1 MKRAGLIWLM
11 AAALLLMPLLTFG
24 QTGRLDA
31 RTRDA
36 LLAALDD
43 ERRVQAL
50 YQAVLERFG
59 EVRPFVNIIQAE
71 KRHESLVAA
80 LMKKYGVPVP
90 PNPYLD
96 REFTLPNLLT
106 ECCAQGIEAEKANIA
121 MYNGFLTFVKEKD
134 IRQTFT
140 YLRDASLYHHL
151 PAFERCAAGLPC
163 PGFGGPGRQGRG
175 PRR

>member
-11 AAALLLMPLLTFG
+11 AAALLVMPLLALG

-43 ERRVQAL
+43 ERRAQAL
-50 YQAVLERFG
+50 YQAVLKRFG
-59 EVRPFVNIIQAE
+59 EVRPFVNIIRAE
-71 KRHESLVAA
+71 QRHESLVAA
-80 LMKKYGVPVP
+80 LMKKYGIPVP

-96 REFTLPNLLT
+96 RAFSIPDLLT
-106 ECCAQGIEAEKANIA
+106 ECCVQGIAAEKANIA
-121 MYNGFLTFVKEKD
+121 MYDGFLTFVKQKD
-134 IRQTFT
+134 IWQTFN
-140 YLRDASLYHHL
+140 YLRDASLHHHL

-163 PGFGGPGRQGRG
+163 TVFGGPGRQGRG